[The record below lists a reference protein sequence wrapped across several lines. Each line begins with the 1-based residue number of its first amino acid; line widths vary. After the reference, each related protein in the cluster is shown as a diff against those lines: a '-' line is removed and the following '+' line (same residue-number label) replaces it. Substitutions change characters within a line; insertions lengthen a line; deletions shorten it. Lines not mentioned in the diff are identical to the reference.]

1 MTGGRG
7 SGRRTTRIGTARGG
21 ANAAGQL
28 GSAAEL
34 MHDLDSLI
42 TLGLVS
48 VVKQVGGPT
57 RYAVAARHA
66 ESATGGAPAPLA
78 TVPGGR

>member
-7 SGRRTTRIGTARGG
+7 SGRRTARIGTAPGG
-21 ANAAGQL
+21 ANGAGELGAAV
-28 GSAAEL
+28 EL
-34 MHDLDSLI
+34 MHDLDVLI

-78 TVPGGR
+78 TAPGGR